1 MHGKEIVK
9 IFDLS
14 TYLKKQ
20 QEIINSALEKWL
32 PLPHGPSGPVVD
44 AMRYS
49 LMSGGKRIR
58 PILLMAGA
66 GATGGDQKALLP
78 AACAL
83 ECIHT
88 YSLIH
93 DDLPAMDDDDLR
105 RGRPT
110 CHKVYGEAIA
120 ILAGDGLLTYAFE
133 LMCNPEFTQNMSPL
147 SVGEAIYLLAKAAG
161 VSGMVGG
168 QTADILM
175 QGRPVDAET
184 LSFIHGHKT
193 GSLIQTSVEI
203 GGLLGKA
210 NDKELYHLKRYG
222 ESLGLAFQIKDDLLD
237 VEGDQEIL
245 GKPVGSDNRNLK
257 ATYPALFG
265 IKETKKRAQELL
277 EKALSELE
285 LFDDGAEPLRSIAKY
300 IIKRDR

>member
-1 MHGKEIVK
+1 MKTFE
-9 IFDLS
+9 LS

-20 QEIINSALEKWL
+20 QDLINSALDKWL
-32 PLPHGPSGPVVD
+32 PKPHGPSGPVIE

-49 LMSGGKRIR
+49 LMSGGKRVR
-58 PILLMAGA
+58 PILLLAGA
-66 GATGGDQKALLP
+66 QAVGSDQKVLLP

-110 CHKVYGEAIA
+110 CHKVYDEAIA

-133 LMCNPEFTQNMSPL
+133 LICKPELAQNISSHLL
-147 SVGEAIYLLAKAAG
+147 SKAIFLLARAAG

-175 QGRPVDAET
+175 EGRPVDTET
-184 LSFIHGHKT
+184 LSFIHSHKT
-193 GSLIQTSVEI
+193 GALIVASVEI
-203 GGLLGKA
+203 GALLGKG
-210 NDKELYHLKRYG
+210 NDDELNHLKKYG

-237 VEGDQEIL
+237 IEGDQEIL
-245 GKPVGSDNRNLK
+245 GKPVGSDNRNQK

-265 IKETKKRAQELL
+265 LKETKRKARELL
-277 EKALSELE
+277 EQGLSELE
-285 LFDDGAEPLRSIAKY
+285 SFDESAEPLRAIARY
-300 IIKRDR
+300 VVERDR

>member
-1 MHGKEIVK
+1 MKT
-9 IFDLS
+9 FDLS

-20 QEIINSALEKWL
+20 QDLINSALDKWL
-32 PLPHGPSGPVVD
+32 PKPHGPSGPVVET
-44 AMRYS
+44 MRYS
-49 LMSGGKRIR
+49 LMSGGKRVR
-58 PILLMAGA
+58 PILLLAGA
-66 GATGGDQKALLP
+66 QAVGGDQKALLP

-93 DDLPAMDDDDLR
+93 DDLPAMDNDDLR

-110 CHKVYGEAIA
+110 CHKVYGEAVA

-133 LMCNPEFTQNMSPL
+133 LICKPEMAQNISPHLL
-147 SVGEAIYLLAKAAG
+147 SKGIFLLARAAG

-175 QGRPVDAET
+175 EGRQVDAET
-184 LSFIHGHKT
+184 LSFIHSKKT
-193 GSLIQTSVEI
+193 GAMIGASVEI
-203 GGLLGKA
+203 GALLGKG
-210 NDKELYHLKRYG
+210 NDEELNHLRKYG
-222 ESLGLAFQIKDDLLD
+222 EYLGLAFQIKDDLLD

-245 GKPVGSDNRNLK
+245 GKPVGSDDRNLK

-265 IKETKKRAQELL
+265 LNETKRKARELL
-277 EKALSELE
+277 EQGLSELE
-285 LFDDGAEPLRSIAKY
+285 SFDESAEPLRAIARY
-300 IIKRDR
+300 VVERDR

>member
-1 MHGKEIVK
+1 MKTS
-9 IFDLS
+9 DLS
-14 TYLKKQ
+14 TYLKRQ
-20 QEIINSALEKWL
+20 QDLINSALNKWL
-32 PLPHGPSGPVVD
+32 PKPHGPSGSVVD

-49 LMSGGKRIR
+49 LMSGGKRVR
-58 PILLMAGA
+58 PILLLAGA
-66 GATGGDQKALLP
+66 QAVRGDQKALLP

-110 CHKVYGEAIA
+110 CHKVYGEAVA

-133 LMCNPEFTQNMSPL
+133 LICKPELTQNISPHL
-147 SVGEAIYLLAKAAG
+147 LGKANFLLARAAG
-161 VSGMVGG
+161 ISGMVGG

-175 QGRPVDAET
+175 EGRPVDAET
-184 LSFIHGHKT
+184 LSFIHSHKT
-193 GSLIQTSVEI
+193 GALIGASVEI
-203 GGLLGKA
+203 GGLLGKG
-210 NDKELYHLKRYG
+210 NDEELYHLKKYG

-245 GKPVGSDNRNLK
+245 GKPVGSDDRNQK

-265 IKETKKRAQELL
+265 LKETKKKAQELL
-277 EKALSELE
+277 KQALSELKI
-285 LFDDGAEPLRSIAKY
+285 FDESAEPLRAIARY
-300 IIKRDR
+300 VVERDR

>member
-1 MHGKEIVK
+1 MKT
-9 IFDLS
+9 FDLS

-20 QEIINSALEKWL
+20 QDLINSALDKWL
-32 PLPHGPSGPVVD
+32 PKPHGPSGPVVE

-66 GATGGDQKALLP
+66 QAAGGDQKALLP

-93 DDLPAMDDDDLR
+93 DDLPAMDNDDLR

-110 CHKVYGEAIA
+110 CHKIYGEAVA

-133 LMCNPEFTQNMSPL
+133 LICKPELTQNISPRL
-147 SVGEAIYLLAKAAG
+147 LGKAIFLLAKAAG
-161 VSGMVGG
+161 VFGMVGG

-175 QGRPVDAET
+175 EGRPVDAET
-184 LSFIHGHKT
+184 LSFIHSHKT
-193 GSLIQTSVEI
+193 GALIQTSVEI
-203 GGLLGKA
+203 GGLLGEG
-210 NDKELYHLKRYG
+210 NDEELYHLRRYG
-222 ESLGLAFQIKDDLLD
+222 ESLGLSFQIKDDLLD

-245 GKPVGSDNRNLK
+245 GKPVGSDDRNLK

-265 IKETKKRAQELL
+265 LKETKRKAQELL
-277 EKALSELE
+277 KQALSELE
-285 LFDDGAEPLRSIAKY
+285 FFDDNAEPLRAIARY
-300 IIKRDR
+300 IVERDR

>member
-1 MHGKEIVK
+1 MKT
-9 IFDLS
+9 FDLS

-20 QEIINSALEKWL
+20 QDLINSALDKWL
-32 PLPHGPSGPVVD
+32 PEPHGPSGPVFE

-49 LMSGGKRIR
+49 MMSGGKRVR
-58 PILLMAGA
+58 PILLLAGA
-66 GATGGDQKALLP
+66 QAVNGDQKALLP

-133 LMCNPEFTQNMSPL
+133 LICKPELAQNISSPL
-147 SVGEAIYLLAKAAG
+147 ISKAIFFLARAAG

-175 QGRPVDAET
+175 EGRPVDAET
-184 LSFIHGHKT
+184 LSFIHSHKT
-193 GSLIQTSVEI
+193 GALIGASVEI
-203 GGLLGKA
+203 GALLGKG
-210 NDKELYHLKRYG
+210 NDEELNHLKRYG

-245 GKPVGSDNRNLK
+245 GKPVGSDDRNQK

-265 IKETKKRAQELL
+265 LKETKRKAQELL
-277 EKALSELE
+277 EQGLSELE
-285 LFDDGAEPLRSIAKY
+285 CFDESAEPLRAITRY
-300 IIKRDR
+300 VVERDR

>member
-1 MHGKEIVK
+1 MKT
-9 IFDLS
+9 FDLS

-20 QEIINSALEKWL
+20 QDLINSALDKWL
-32 PLPHGPSGPVVD
+32 PELHGPSGPVVE

-49 LMSGGKRIR
+49 LMSGGKRVR
-58 PILLMAGA
+58 PILLLAGA
-66 GATGGDQKALLP
+66 RAVNGDQKALLP

-93 DDLPAMDDDDLR
+93 DDLPAMDNDDLR

-110 CHKVYGEAIA
+110 CHKVYGEAVA

-133 LMCNPEFTQNMSPL
+133 LICKPELAQNISPHLL
-147 SVGEAIYLLAKAAG
+147 SKAIFLLARAAG

-175 QGRPVDAET
+175 EGRPVDAET
-184 LSFIHGHKT
+184 LSFIHSHKT
-193 GSLIQTSVEI
+193 GALIGASVEI
-203 GGLLGKA
+203 GALLGKG
-210 NDKELYHLKRYG
+210 NDKELNHLKRYG

-245 GKPVGSDNRNLK
+245 GKPVGSDDRNQK

-265 IKETKKRAQELL
+265 LKETKRKARELL
-277 EKALSELE
+277 EQGLSELE
-285 LFDDGAEPLRSIAKY
+285 SFDESAEPLRAIAQY
-300 IIKRDR
+300 VVERDR

>member
-1 MHGKEIVK
+1 MKT
-9 IFDLS
+9 FDLS

-20 QEIINSALEKWL
+20 QDLINSALDKWL
-32 PLPHGPSGPVVD
+32 PRPHGPSGPVVE

-66 GATGGDQKALLP
+66 KAAGGDQKALLP

-93 DDLPAMDDDDLR
+93 DDLPAMDNDDLR

-110 CHKVYGEAIA
+110 CHKVYGEAVA

-133 LMCNPEFTQNMSPL
+133 LICNPELTQNISPPL
-147 SVGEAIYLLAKAAG
+147 LGETIFLLARAVG

-175 QGRPVDAET
+175 EGRPVDAET
-184 LSFIHGHKT
+184 LSFIHSHKT
-193 GSLIQTSVEI
+193 GALIQTSVEI

-210 NDKELYHLKRYG
+210 NNEELYHLKRYG

-245 GKPVGSDNRNLK
+245 GKPVGSDDRNLK

-265 IKETKKRAQELL
+265 LKETRKRARELL
-277 EKALSELE
+277 KQALSELE
-285 LFDDGAEPLRSIAKY
+285 LFDDSAEPLRSIARY
-300 IIKRDR
+300 IVERDR

>member
-1 MHGKEIVK
+1 MK

-14 TYLKKQ
+14 IYLKKQ
-20 QEIINSALEKWL
+20 QEIINSALDKWL

-44 AMRYS
+44 AIRYS

-58 PILLMAGA
+58 PILLIAAA

-78 AACAL
+78 AACAF

-93 DDLPAMDDDDLR
+93 DDLPAMDNDDLR

-133 LMCNPEFTQNMSPL
+133 LMCKPELTQNISPL
-147 SVGEAIYLLAKAAG
+147 LLKDAVFLLAKAAG

-175 QGRPVDAET
+175 EGQPVDAEA
-184 LSFIHGHKT
+184 LSFIHSHKT

-210 NDKELYHLKRYG
+210 SDEELYHLKRYG

-245 GKPVGSDNRNLK
+245 GKPVGSDNRNFK

-265 IKETKKRAQELL
+265 LKETKRRAQELL

-285 LFDDGAEPLRSIAKY
+285 CFDDRAEPLRSIARY

>member
-1 MHGKEIVK
+1 MK

-14 TYLKKQ
+14 IYLKKQ
-20 QEIINSALEKWL
+20 QEIINSALDKWL

-44 AMRYS
+44 AIRYS

-58 PILLMAGA
+58 PILLIAAA

-78 AACAL
+78 AACAF

-93 DDLPAMDDDDLR
+93 DDLPAMDNDDLR

-133 LMCNPEFTQNMSPL
+133 LMCKPELTQNISPL
-147 SVGEAIYLLAKAAG
+147 LLKDAVFLLAKAAG

-175 QGRPVDAET
+175 EGQPVDAEA
-184 LSFIHGHKT
+184 LSFIHSHKT

-210 NDKELYHLKRYG
+210 SDEELYYLKRYG

-245 GKPVGSDNRNLK
+245 GKPVGSDNRNFK

-265 IKETKKRAQELL
+265 LKETKRRAQELL

-285 LFDDGAEPLRSIAKY
+285 CFDDRAEPLRSIARY

>member
-1 MHGKEIVK
+1 VK
-9 IFDLS
+9 TFDLS

-20 QEIINSALEKWL
+20 QDLINSALDKWL
-32 PLPHGPSGPVVD
+32 PKPHGPSGPVFE

-49 LMSGGKRIR
+49 IMSGGKRVR
-58 PILLMAGA
+58 PILLLAGA
-66 GATGGDQKALLP
+66 QAVDTDQKALLP

-110 CHKVYGEAIA
+110 CHKVYGEAVA

-133 LMCNPEFTQNMSPL
+133 LFCKPELTQNLSPHL
-147 SVGEAIYLLAKAAG
+147 LGKAVFLLAKAAG
-161 VSGMVGG
+161 VFGMVGG

-175 QGRPVDAET
+175 EGRPVDAKA
-184 LSFIHGHKT
+184 LSFIHSHKT
-193 GSLIQTSVEI
+193 GALIGASVKI
-203 GGLLGKA
+203 GALLGEG
-210 NDKELYHLKRYG
+210 NDEELNHLKRYG

-237 VEGDQEIL
+237 VEGDQDLL
-245 GKPVGSDNRNLK
+245 GKPVGSDDRNQK
-257 ATYPALFG
+257 ATYPVLFG
-265 IKETKKRAQELL
+265 LKETKRRAQELL
-277 EKALSELE
+277 NQALSELE
-285 LFDDGAEPLRSIAKY
+285 LFEDSAEPLRAIARY
-300 IIKRDR
+300 VVERDR

>member
-1 MHGKEIVK
+1 VK
-9 IFDLS
+9 TSDLS
-14 TYLKKQ
+14 TYLKRQ
-20 QEIINSALEKWL
+20 QDLINSALNKWL
-32 PLPHGPSGPVVD
+32 PKPHGPSGSVVD

-49 LMSGGKRIR
+49 LMSGGKRVR
-58 PILLMAGA
+58 PILLLAGA
-66 GATGGDQKALLP
+66 QAVRGDQKALLP

-110 CHKVYGEAIA
+110 CHKVYGEAVA

-133 LMCNPEFTQNMSPL
+133 LICKPELTQNISPHL
-147 SVGEAIYLLAKAAG
+147 LGKANFLLARAAG
-161 VSGMVGG
+161 ISGMVGG

-175 QGRPVDAET
+175 EGRPVDAET
-184 LSFIHGHKT
+184 LSFIHSHKT
-193 GSLIQTSVEI
+193 GALIGASVEI
-203 GGLLGKA
+203 GGLLGKG
-210 NDKELYHLKRYG
+210 NDEELYHLKKYG

-245 GKPVGSDNRNLK
+245 GKPVGSDDRNQK

-265 IKETKKRAQELL
+265 LKKKKKKAQELL
-277 EKALSELE
+277 KQALSELKI
-285 LFDDGAEPLRSIAKY
+285 FDESAEPLRAIARY
-300 IIKRDR
+300 VVERDR

>member
-1 MHGKEIVK
+1 MKT
-9 IFDLS
+9 FDLS
-14 TYLKKQ
+14 TYLEEQ
-20 QEIINSALEKWL
+20 QDLINSALDKWL
-32 PLPHGPSGPVVD
+32 PKPHGPSGPVVE

-49 LMSGGKRIR
+49 LMSGGKRVR
-58 PILLMAGA
+58 PILLLAGA
-66 GATGGDQKALLP
+66 QAAGGDRKALLP

-93 DDLPAMDDDDLR
+93 DDLPAMDNDDLR

-110 CHKVYGEAIA
+110 CHKVYGDAVA

-133 LMCNPEFTQNMSPL
+133 LICKPELTQNISSRL
-147 SVGEAIYLLAKAAG
+147 LGEAIFLLAKAAG

-175 QGRPVDAET
+175 EGRPVDAET
-184 LSFIHGHKT
+184 LSFIHSHKT
-193 GSLIQTSVEI
+193 GALIQTSVEI
-203 GGLLGKA
+203 GGLLGKG
-210 NDKELYHLKRYG
+210 NDEKLYHLKRYG

-245 GKPVGSDNRNLK
+245 GKPVGSDDRNLK

-265 IKETKKRAQELL
+265 LYETRRRAQELL
-277 EKALSELE
+277 KQALSELE
-285 LFDDGAEPLRSIAKY
+285 LFDDSAEPLRAIARY
-300 IIKRDR
+300 IVERDR

>member
-1 MHGKEIVK
+1 MKT
-9 IFDLS
+9 FNLN

-20 QEIINSALEKWL
+20 QDLINSALDKWL
-32 PLPHGPSGPVVD
+32 PRPHGPSGQVVE

-49 LMSGGKRIR
+49 LMSGGKRVR
-58 PILLMAGA
+58 PILLLAGA
-66 GATGGDQKALLP
+66 QAIGGDQKVLLP

-110 CHKVYGEAIA
+110 CHKVYGEAVA

-133 LMCNPEFTQNMSPL
+133 FMCKPEMEQNISPHLL
-147 SVGEAIYLLAKAAG
+147 SEAIFLLARAAG

-168 QTADILM
+168 QAADILM
-175 QGRPVDAET
+175 EGRPVDAET
-184 LSFIHGHKT
+184 LSFIHSHKT
-193 GSLIQTSVEI
+193 GALIGASVEI
-203 GGLLGKA
+203 GALLGKG
-210 NDKELYHLKRYG
+210 NDDELNHLRKYG

-237 VEGDQEIL
+237 VEGDQEVL
-245 GKPVGSDNRNLK
+245 GKPVGSDDRNLK

-265 IKETKKRAQELL
+265 LDETKRKAQKLL
-277 EKALSELE
+277 EQSLSELE
-285 LFDDGAEPLRSIAKY
+285 TFGESAEPLRAIARY
-300 IIKRDR
+300 VVERDR

>member
-1 MHGKEIVK
+1 VK
-9 IFDLS
+9 TFDLG

-20 QEIINSALEKWL
+20 QDLINSALDKCFPE
-32 PLPHGPSGPVVD
+32 PHGPSGPVFE

-49 LMSGGKRIR
+49 MMSGGKRVR
-58 PILLMAGA
+58 PILLLAGA
-66 GATGGDQKALLP
+66 QAVGNDQKALLP

-93 DDLPAMDDDDLR
+93 DDLPAMDNDDLR

-133 LMCNPEFTQNMSPL
+133 FMCKPEMAQNVSPHLL
-147 SVGEAIYLLAKAAG
+147 SKAIFLLARAAG

-175 QGRPVDAET
+175 EGRLVDAET
-184 LSFIHGHKT
+184 LSFIHSHKT
-193 GSLIQTSVEI
+193 GALIGASVEI
-203 GGLLGKA
+203 GALLGKG
-210 NDKELYHLKRYG
+210 NDEELNHLKRYG

-237 VEGDQEIL
+237 VEGDQETL
-245 GKPVGSDNRNLK
+245 GKPVGSDDRNQK

-265 IKETKKRAQELL
+265 LKEAKRKAQELL
-277 EKALSELE
+277 KQGLSELE
-285 LFDDGAEPLRSIAKY
+285 LFDESAEPLRAIARY
-300 IIKRDR
+300 VVERDR

>member
-184 LSFIHGHKT
+184 LSFIHRHKT